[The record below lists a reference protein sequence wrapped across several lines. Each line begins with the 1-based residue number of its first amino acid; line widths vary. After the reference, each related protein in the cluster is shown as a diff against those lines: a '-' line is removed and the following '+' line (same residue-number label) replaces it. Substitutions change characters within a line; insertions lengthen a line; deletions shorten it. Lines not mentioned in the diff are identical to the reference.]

1 MKKIILL
8 LFLAVVTCKSFAQIF
23 NPVQWDFSH
32 ERVSESE
39 VDLTFTATI
48 DEGWYVY
55 SQFCGEGPVATEFT
69 FNNTDSNFSLVGG
82 LDEGTPLN
90 VFQNTKCHFHLKS
103 RNVVL
108 KWSCERMSLIQQL
121 QILFP

>member
-8 LFLAVVTCKSFAQIF
+8 LFVAFVASKSFAQIF
-23 NPVQWDFSH
+23 NPVSWDFSH

-39 VDLTFTATI
+39 VDLIFTATI

-69 FNNTDSNFSLVGG
+69 FKNTDSTFSLVGA
-82 LDEGTPLN
+82 LEEGTPLN
-90 VFQNTKCHFHLKS
+90 EFDPNFETILKYFKNS
-103 RNVVL
+103 SFYSTDTC
-108 KWSCERMSLIQQL
+108 K
-121 QILFP
+121 F